1 MDIEYYK
8 DYIQDS
14 IVNPLERLMGRD
26 VEEVSL
32 YQKYFLRG
40 GYPPKDA
47 TYKSLL
53 HEMMLPYYKMYLMGD
68 SRLCCAGARLEF
80 IGRKM
85 AEVIAD
91 DDLFGRWASEQDLIV
106 AAECWG
112 DNMKL
117 FEKEDK
123 RIYRF
128 FHVLEM
134 LFESNCQQDWAGIS
148 ESLKEMLFKGAV
160 CYNYKTDEVLC
171 VLYSY
176 TMIMHQDWPREKKKE
191 QLELLSHQWLFMK
204 HYFSVMTRNII
215 GVRWTSFKKV
225 AETVLSASQSFKPHM
240 HIFYCGLMD
249 CVDKLDLD
257 RRHRRELDKV
267 IVQMQ
272 EELNRIKDHSELL
285 YELCDALFPED
296 FQRLLR
302 EHRPKSYKEVEDESQ
317 KKDELILNLRE
328 QNKRACKEL
337 DKSKEIIEKM
347 VLSSIPIEDVDSEL
361 EQYPPGTAWDMLK
374 DLNANPVISMQRA
387 WREHYPELLKKYR
400 ERLFEPIQQQ
410 KELTESMTKVAE
422 RPTYGAYYA
431 SGSTHDDR
439 RSQLLLGEEKEKRIP
454 LKRIN
459 NE

>member
-26 VEEVSL
+26 VEEVSV
-32 YQKYFLRG
+32 YQKYMLREG
-40 GYPPKDA
+40 LPPKDA
-47 TYKSLL
+47 TYKTLL
-53 HEMMLPYYKMYLMGD
+53 HEMMLPYYKMYLNGD
-68 SRLCCAGARLEF
+68 TRLCIVGSKLES
-80 IGRKM
+80 IQNKM
-85 AEVIAD
+85 AHAIED
-91 DDLFGRWASEQDLIV
+91 DDQFGRWASGQDLIV
-106 AAECWG
+106 AAEGWG
-112 DNMKL
+112 DNL
-117 FEKEDK
+117 NSFEKEER

-128 FHVLEM
+128 FHVLEL
-134 LFESNCQQDWAGIS
+134 LFDSNCQQDWLGMS
-148 ESLKEMLFKGAV
+148 ERLKEMLFKNEV

-176 TMIMHQDWPREKKKE
+176 TIIMQQDWPKEKKKE
-191 QLELLSHQWLFMK
+191 QLGLLNNQWKFLK
-204 HYFSVMTRNII
+204 HYYSVMIRHII

-225 AETVLSASQSFKPHM
+225 AETVLKASQSFRPHM
-240 HIFYCGLMD
+240 HIFYCGLLD
-249 CVDKLDLD
+249 CVDELHLD
-257 RRHRRELDKV
+257 RRHQREMDKV
-267 IVQMQ
+267 VAMME
-272 EELNRIKDHSELL
+272 EELNRAEPSELL

>member
-1 MDIEYYK
+1 MDKEYYR

-14 IVNPLERLMGRD
+14 TINHLERLMGSD

-32 YQKYFLRG
+32 YQKYLLHE

-47 TYKSLL
+47 TYKNLL

-68 SRLCCAGARLEF
+68 SRLCCAGAKLEP
-80 IGRKM
+80 ISHVM
-85 AEVIAD
+85 ANAIKD
-91 DDLFGRWASEQDLIV
+91 DDQFGRWASKQDLIV

-128 FHVLEM
+128 FHVLEV
-134 LFESNCQQDWAGIS
+134 LFDSDCQQDWAGIS
-148 ESLKEMLFKGAV
+148 EKLREMLFKGAV

-176 TMIMHQDWPREKKKE
+176 TMIMQQDWPREKKKE
-191 QLELLSHQWLFMK
+191 QLMLLNNHWKFLK

-215 GVRWTSFKKV
+215 GVRWTSVKKV

-240 HIFYCGLMD
+240 HIFYSGLMD
-249 CVDKLDLD
+249 CADKLDLD

-267 IVQMQ
+267 IMQMQ
-272 EELNRIKDHSELL
+272 EELNRIKDHSEVL

-296 FQRLLR
+296 FQRLLQ
-302 EHRPKSYKEVEDESQ
+302 EHRRKSYKEVEDESKQ
-317 KKDELILNLRE
+317 KDELIKQMQAQTKQLHA
-328 QNKRACKEL
+328 QL
-337 DKSKEIIEKM
+337 DKAEETLQQM
-347 VLSSIPIEDVDSEL
+347 VLSAIPISDIDAEL
-361 EQYPPGTAWDMLK
+361 EQYPPGMAWDMLQK
-374 DLNANPVISMQRA
+374 LQANPAIHMQPA
-387 WREHYPELLKKYR
+387 WRDHYPELLKKYR
-400 ERLFEPIQQQ
+400 AKLFGPIDQQ
-410 KELTESMTKVAE
+410 KELADAMMKVAE
-422 RPTYGAYYA
+422 RPTYNYESGA
-431 SGSTHDDR
+431 THDDKR
-439 RSQLLLGEEKEKRIP
+439 NQLLLGEEKEKIVQ
-454 LKRIN
+454 LKRLS